1 MSNNTEKNIKV
12 LSSRI
17 RLFDSNGN
25 GRFDC
30 NGNGKFDING
40 NGIYDNNGNNFSK

>member
-1 MSNNTEKNIKV
+1 MPNNTEKNINV
-12 LSSRI
+12 LPGRI

-25 GRFDC
+25 GRFDS

-40 NGIYDNNGNNFSK
+40 NGIYDCNGNNFSK